1 MKDFIMAAL
10 PFIILGV
17 CIAIICK
24 CNKDNKNKD
33 NTYILEGMVLGMSF
47 GLMLGTMFNYST
59 GLCLSL
65 GMVIGEAVGC
75 LIEKKDSKKK

>member
-1 MKDFIMAAL
+1 MKDFIVAAL

-17 CIAIICK
+17 CIAVICK

-47 GLMLGTMFNYST
+47 GLMFGNMLNYNT

-75 LIEKKDSKKK
+75 SIEKKDNKKK